1 MTTPEWIWSR
11 TTLERTHTH
20 LISGI
25 SEGRKEGTSPPPHG
39 DYQAHVVLVGGCLLL
54 LFAEKRCFV
63 IQIRCRL
70 FATSSLINLFQSLV
84 VFPRSL
90 LLGGWPPTEP
100 PPPSLT
106 VNIQCGPVVSAT
118 CSTNTDRPTTHRG
131 PWLLF
136 FLPTLC
142 LGGTI
147 TSS

>member
-70 FATSSLINLFQSLV
+70 FATSSLINLFPSLV

-100 PPPSLT
+100 PPPPSLT
-106 VNIQCGPVVSAT
+106 VNIQCDPQYYPPLVLRT
-118 CSTNTDRPTTHRG
+118 PTDRRPTEDRG
-131 PWLLF
+131 
-136 FLPTLC
+136 C
-142 LGGTI
+142 C
-147 TSS
+147 SSCRHFA